1 MRQPSTWRTAPAAQ
15 GSSPRGALRHAR
27 APVPDTPPAP
37 YPWATQAKTDP
48 GSIRSAANF
57 VKTVDSV
64 PLGFL
69 KLVSLV
75 ERAVL
80 PAPQPTALASWS
92 GLARLLAA
100 LGTPGERLGRSAVS
114 GSPWC
119 CLQPVVLPS
128 ARGAASSPWSR
139 GRRCGPL
146 HPPRL
151 FDPLKSV
158 LFPLLVASVIYRIR
172 QCGDGA
178 CGGVESAVRLGYR
191 QRHSPLQSTPS
202 GPGRD
207 AASSGLLSAL
217 GSIACATQSPTTV
230 RPRHRGQPGTNSL
243 TYAPSRMPRAGSC
256 GAEAQAWAP
265 EGGFGPQFVTFVQG
279 LLQ

>member
-1 MRQPSTWRTAPAAQ
+1 MRAHLRQPSTWRTAPAAQ

-119 CLQPVVLPS
+119 CLQPVVLPP
-128 ARGAASSPWSR
+128 ARGHVADAAALYTHPGSSTLSSQSSSRCSSPPSSTASDSAATARAVVLRAPSVLAIGSATVRYSLRLAVRGATPPALGCSPLSEALLAPHRAPPLCVRGTAAS
-139 GRRCGPL
+139 
-146 HPPRL
+146 
-151 FDPLKSV
+151 
-158 LFPLLVASVIYRIR
+158 LVQTR
-172 QCGDGA
+172 
-178 CGGVESAVRLGYR
+178 
-191 QRHSPLQSTPS
+191 
-202 GPGRD
+202 
-207 AASSGLLSAL
+207 
-217 GSIACATQSPTTV
+217 
-230 RPRHRGQPGTNSL
+230 
-243 TYAPSRMPRAGSC
+243 
-256 GAEAQAWAP
+256 
-265 EGGFGPQFVTFVQG
+265 
-279 LLQ
+279 